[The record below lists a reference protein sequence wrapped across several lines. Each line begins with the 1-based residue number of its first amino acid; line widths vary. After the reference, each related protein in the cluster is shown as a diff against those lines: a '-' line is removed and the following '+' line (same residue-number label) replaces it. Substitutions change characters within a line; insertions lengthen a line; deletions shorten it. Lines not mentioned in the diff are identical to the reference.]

1 MFGLVPEIGS
11 GHELVQSPH
20 CGPALERPIERHGQQ
35 IDQAQLDAGALHS
48 DRSAGCGC
56 VETYDI
62 STRRKFKC
70 AACGHQFSVTSGTIF
85 ASRKM
90 DFTDLLAAICLF
102 VNGVKGM
109 SALQMSRDLDVQY
122 KTAFVMMHKLREA
135 LTVEMRALE
144 LLGEVE
150 IDGCY
155 VGGHVRPSNL
165 KENRIDRR
173 KAQNKSDRRRVVFAM
188 RERGGRIVTHVVR
201 READGVAIAAKSLPA
216 GTKIIADEATH
227 WDSLGHQFPLDRI
240 NHLKAYSLNG
250 IHTNNVESYFS
261 RLRRMIRGQHH
272 QVSAKYLHQYASE
285 AAWKEDHRSEA
296 NGAQAGR
303 LLTRALAAPVGR
315 QWAGYWQRAA

>member
-1 MFGLVPEIGS
+1 MAQHFLLS
-11 GHELVQSPH
+11 AQSRTLSLKDIYKA
-20 CGPALERPIERHGQQ
+20 GEEAAYGTFRAMRWSETGG
-35 IDQAQLDAGALHS
+35 DAVCP
-48 DRSAGCGC
+48 RCGC

-122 KTAFVMMHKLREA
+122 KTAFVMMHKLREVLA
-135 LTVEMRALE
+135 AEMRGLE
-144 LLGEVE
+144 LAGEVE

-155 VGGHVRPSNL
+155 IGGHIRPSNL
-165 KENRIDRR
+165 KEHRVDRR
-173 KAQNKSDRRRVVFAM
+173 LAKHQTGTRRVVVAL
-188 RERGGRIVTHVVR
+188 RQRGGRTLPFIAKREGEGVEIASRIVAT
-201 READGVAIAAKSLPA
+201 GSTIF
-216 GTKIIADEATH
+216 ADEAAH
-227 WDSLGHQFPLDRI
+227 WDDLVRDFPMGRI
-240 NHLKAYSLNG
+240 NHSEAYSLHG
-250 IHTNNVESYFS
+250 KHTNNVESFFS

-272 QVSAKYLHQYASE
+272 KVSPQYLHQYASE
-285 AAWKEDHRSEA
+285 AAWKEDHRSVA

-303 LLTRALAAPVGR
+303 VISLAMASPVSR
-315 QWAGYWQRAA
+315 QWAGYWQRSA

>member
-1 MFGLVPEIGS
+1 
-11 GHELVQSPH
+11 
-20 CGPALERPIERHGQQ
+20 
-35 IDQAQLDAGALHS
+35 
-48 DRSAGCGC
+48 

-122 KTAFVMMHKLREA
+122 KTAFVVMHKLREVLA
-135 LTVEMRALE
+135 AEMRGLE
-144 LLGEVE
+144 LAGEVE

-155 VGGHVRPSNL
+155 IGGHIRPSNL
-165 KENRIDRR
+165 KEDRVDRR
-173 KAQNKSDRRRVVFAM
+173 KAIHQTGTRRVVVAL
-188 RERGGRIVTHVVR
+188 RQRGGRTLPFIAKREGEGVQIASRIVAT
-201 READGVAIAAKSLPA
+201 GSTIF
-216 GTKIIADEATH
+216 ADEAAH
-227 WDSLGHQFPLDRI
+227 WDDLVRDFPMGRI
-240 NHLKAYSLNG
+240 NHSEAYSRHG
-250 IHTNNVESYFS
+250 KHTNNVESFFS

-272 QVSAKYLHQYASE
+272 KVSPQYLHQYASE
-285 AAWKEDHRSEA
+285 AAWKEDHRSVA

-303 LLTRALAAPVGR
+303 VISLAMASPVSR